1 MRLIEK
7 SASEWQKTVGSLEDE
22 VTRLRRRL
30 SEKQMEIDILD
41 LRKYKVDQAHESL
54 LRHMRYLAAGSKW
67 RELASASLAD
77 CIGRRQRADMERM
90 AARGTCYIHLKMWRS
105 DARRSAQR
113 SSIAQRALTFSQEV
127 ATRRLCCHILRDW
140 LRVASAGSLLLV
152 GHYVGKT
159 ISYVAGVR
167 SHALVSRHMAHWK
180 SRWVSSALIKA
191 ERKKMTSLTY
201 KGWARVMHMQQRSK
215 RAHARVQT
223 GSVRNSL
230 SEWQRTAM
238 RCRLRQQVLWHV
250 GEAHYRSALRR
261 LGKRSMLKWRR
272 CSKPFAAHMARRR
285 TRAWCL
291 LCFKMWV
298 GYASMSANSTAT
310 SVALISHIKAKAAAS
325 ARVRALLTRYMA
337 KWSSAG
343 MRTRATQPS
352 QFRAGTWRQDLPRD
366 LRASDLADLH
376 SPYASERSKREQIAL
391 QHDIER
397 EIAHEMQLVRAMWS
411 IEGAI

>member
-1 MRLIEK
+1 M
-7 SASEWQKTVGSLEDE
+7 
-22 VTRLRRRL
+22 
-30 SEKQMEIDILD
+30 
-41 LRKYKVDQAHESL
+41 
-54 LRHMRYLAAGSKW
+54 
-67 RELASASLAD
+67 
-77 CIGRRQRADMERM
+77 
-90 AARGTCYIHLKMWRS
+90 
-105 DARRSAQR
+105 
-113 SSIAQRALTFSQEV
+113 
-127 ATRRLCCHILRDW
+127 
-140 LRVASAGSLLLV
+140 
-152 GHYVGKT
+152 
-159 ISYVAGVR
+159 
-167 SHALVSRHMAHWK
+167 
-180 SRWVSSALIKA
+180 
-191 ERKKMTSLTY
+191 
-201 KGWARVMHMQQRSK
+201 
-215 RAHARVQT
+215 
-223 GSVRNSL
+223 
-230 SEWQRTAM
+230 
-238 RCRLRQQVLWHV
+238 